1 MNIHTMKL
9 DPVDRAELNGYNAGR
24 QNIQTCR
31 ENYSDSDRLLAWFS
45 GWRRGQG
52 EYWQPIADRLG
63 EPVDVVRRYHADVL
77 SIKLVAATQST
88 RRGHRERRA
97 A

>member
-1 MNIHTMKL
+1 MTKIHAMKL
-9 DPVDRAELNGYNAGR
+9 DPVDRAELAGYDAGR
-24 QNIQTCR
+24 QNIQTCKQ
-31 ENYSDSDRLLAWFS
+31 NYWQSDLLLAWFS
-45 GWRRGQG
+45 GWRRGQL

-77 SIKLVAATQST
+77 SIKLGAVKSARQ
-88 RRGHRERRA
+88 GQRERRA